1 MALRTRPDVLPAIPK
16 PKATPNATLNQ
27 EDWADKLAKIIAARR
42 ARQEMRKGKPP
53 VLSKTWKVKL

>member
-1 MALRTRPDVLPAIPK
+1 MALHTRPGVLPAIPE
-16 PKATPNATLNQ
+16 PKAAPNATFNR
-27 EDWADKLAKIIAARR
+27 EDWEDKLAKIIAARR